1 MKIVAISVLGHPTYF
16 VKLIPS
22 TSDESTSPIVRMCSN
37 PERAAD
43 LTQAEADAV
52 LPEIRKCYPTAVIEV
67 EPANDAAQARQS
79 PECAGS
85 RLVCTAASPMP
96 KNAPGRW
103 QHPDAKSDPRNDP
116 YYDHYNCPNCGLHF
130 AVEVA
135 E

>member
-1 MKIVAISVLGHPTYF
+1 LEKEYSQKQAKSLAYLLAGCFADGEMAGERNAKRRGGISA
-16 VKLIPS
+16 
-22 TSDESTSPIVRMCSN
+22 RACS
-37 PERAAD
+37 RS
-43 LTQAEADAV
+43 
-52 LPEIRKCYPTAVIEV
+52 I
-67 EPANDAAQARQS
+67 
-79 PECAGS
+79 
-85 RLVCTAASPMP
+85 CTAASPMP